1 MSERVELD
9 LGALEAVLQRARTRP
24 LQEQEHRQL
33 LTALQTLGAVTRLL
47 EDRKITIDRLRS
59 MLFGNA
65 TEKTSRVFP
74 SPLGSGAAAELDK
87 VEEPRPN
94 RKGHGRKAA
103 KDYRGAMR
111 MRIDHPSLK
120 PTDRCPQCEQGKVYR
135 SLSPAV
141 QVRIMGQP
149 PLAATVYEQEKLR
162 CNLCG
167 EVFTAPAPEGV
178 GSDKYE
184 PSAASMIGLLKYGNG
199 FPFHRLEQLQ
209 AGLGIPV
216 PASTQWGIAEQSAR
230 LMEPVW
236 EELIRQ
242 AAQAD
247 VLHNDDTTIKVLELL
262 GKASGDGPAPDA
274 READHASEQR
284 TGVFTSGIV
293 STRQGRKIALF
304 FTGRH
309 HAGENLGDV
318 LRRREV
324 ELGPPI
330 QMCDA
335 LSRNPSREFQVLL
348 ANCLAHGRRKFV
360 EVAGNFPE
368 ECRHVLDTLRE
379 VYRNE
384 AMVQQ
389 TALSPQERLLYHQSK
404 SRPLMEKLEKWLET
418 QFVERKVE
426 PNSGLGKAISYLR
439 KHWPKLTLFLEV
451 PGAPLDNNLCER
463 ALKRVIL
470 HRKNA
475 LFYKT
480 LNGAEVG
487 DIFMSLIH
495 TCRLGGVDP
504 FDYLTELQKN
514 APEAAECPQDWMPW
528 NYRETLQSANR
539 DKSVA

>member
-9 LGALEAVLQRARTRP
+9 LRELEAVLQRARTRP

-87 VEEPRPN
+87 VEKPRPH

-103 KDYRGAMR
+103 KDYRGATR

-167 EVFTAPAPEGV
+167 EVFTAPPPEGV

-216 PASTQWGIAEQSAR
+216 PASTQWEIAEQSAR

-236 EELIRQ
+236 EELIRE

-262 GKASGDGPAPDA
+262 GKASGEEPVPDA
-274 READHASEQR
+274 READDASEQR

-368 ECRHVLDTLRE
+368 ECRYVLDTLRE

-389 TALSPQERLLYHQSK
+389 AALSPQERLLYHQSK

-504 FDYLTELQKN
+504 FDYLTELQEN
-514 APEAAECPQDWMPW
+514 ASAAAECPQDWMPW